1 MNEKSINEATT
12 SPTIFSKMIDGDIPV
27 DMVYEDDECI
37 CIRDIAPQAPTHLLI
52 IPRKPIPR
60 LADASLEDKALLGH
74 LMLKVG
80 DIAKQAGV
88 EEAFR
93 VIINNGANAGQTVF
107 HLHLHLLAG
116 KTFSEGM
123 V

>member
-1 MNEKSINEATT
+1 MTEE
-12 SPTIFSKMIDGDIPV
+12 TIFTKIINGDIPS
-27 DMVYEDDECI
+27 DKVYEDDLCI
-37 CIRDIAPQAPTHLLI
+37 CIRDISPQAPTHLLV

-60 LADASLEDKALLGH
+60 LADASSEDHQLLGH

-80 DIAKQAGV
+80 EIARQAGV
-88 EEAFR
+88 DEAFR

-107 HLHLHLLAG
+107 HLHLHILAG
-116 KTFSEGM
+116 QAFSEGL

>member
-1 MNEKSINEATT
+1 MSEETLFTKIIN
-12 SPTIFSKMIDGDIPV
+12 GDIPS
-27 DMVYEDDECI
+27 DKIYEDEHCI
-37 CIRDIAPQAPTHLLI
+37 CIRDIAPQAPTHLLL

-60 LADASLEDKALLGH
+60 LADASVEDKALLGH
-74 LMLKVG
+74 LMTTMG
-80 DIAKQAGV
+80 DIARQVGV
-88 EEAFR
+88 DDGFR

>member
-1 MNEKSINEATT
+1 MNEASI
-12 SPTIFSKMIDGDIPV
+12 SPTIFSKMIHGDIPV

>member
-1 MNEKSINEATT
+1 MTEE
-12 SPTIFSKMIDGDIPV
+12 TIFTKIINGDIPA
-27 DMVYEDDECI
+27 DKIYEDEHCI
-37 CIRDIAPQAPTHLLI
+37 CIRDIAPQAPTHLLV

-60 LADASLEDKALLGH
+60 IVDASDDDKALLGH
-74 LMLKVG
+74 LMLIVG

-88 EEAFR
+88 SDAFR

-107 HLHLHLLAG
+107 HLHLHILAG

>member
-1 MNEKSINEATT
+1 MTEE
-12 SPTIFSKMIDGDIPV
+12 TIFTKIINGDIPS
-27 DMVYEDDECI
+27 DKIYEDDHCI

-60 LADASLEDKALLGH
+60 LADATSEDHALLGH
-74 LMLKVG
+74 LMLTVTHITQQLNI
-80 DIAKQAGV
+80 DD
-88 EEAFR
+88 AFR
-93 VIINNGANAGQTVF
+93 LIVNNGANAGQTVF
-107 HLHLHLLAG
+107 HLHLHILAG